1 MVRLN
6 HGNYIISL
14 MKGDRGMEIEGLME
28 FIEESIWVNQDE
40 YELDTVESI
49 TTFEDAMLLTGN
61 KGLIIK
67 CQDGSEFQV
76 TIVKSK

>member
-1 MVRLN
+1 
-6 HGNYIISL
+6 
-14 MKGDRGMEIEGLME
+14 MEIEGLME

-61 KGLIIK
+61 KGLVIK

>member
-1 MVRLN
+1 
-6 HGNYIISL
+6 

-61 KGLIIK
+61 KGLVIK